1 MAEEP
6 MNETTL
12 AIRLAHLGEKLTKRL
27 DRASVLAE
35 TARRIVDKYRTVAI
49 NEPIPESVQSL
60 EAAPQSLAGNSRGKK
75 PLDELERNVHELL
88 RTTLDRAEEANTI
101 NAICKE
107 LVRRTLRDPAGKLWP
122 DGY

>member
-49 NEPIPESVQSL
+49 NQAIPESVRSL
-60 EAAPQSLAGNSRGKK
+60 EAAPLSLAGKSREKK
-75 PLDELERNVHELL
+75 TLDELERNVHELL

-101 NAICKE
+101 NEICKE
-107 LVRRTLRDPAGKLWP
+107 LVRRTLRDPGGKLWP

>member
-49 NEPIPESVQSL
+49 NQAIPESVRSL
-60 EAAPQSLAGNSRGKK
+60 EAAPLSLAGKSREKK
-75 PLDELERNVHELL
+75 ALDELERNVHELL
-88 RTTLDRAEEANTI
+88 RTTLDRAEEANKI
-101 NAICKE
+101 NEICKE
-107 LVRRTLRDPAGKLWP
+107 LVRRTLRDPGGKLWP

>member
-49 NEPIPESVQSL
+49 NEPIPESVRSL
-60 EAAPQSLAGNSRGKK
+60 EAAPLSLAGKSRERKT
-75 PLDELERNVHELL
+75 LDELERNVHELL
-88 RTTLDRAEEANTI
+88 QTTLDRAEEVNTI